1 MKDEGTATM
10 AAKKES
16 SESSLLGRGRYKFY
30 ALAAILLLAFWSIFT
45 GTVTLKWSAGNL
57 TRFSEDINSPIR
69 EDLDVLVCVS
79 LFLDLSL
86 LCYSCLPELDI
97 TSSSLIVDFSTGIG
111 EQRKSGETNVGCLY
125 A

>member
-16 SESSLLGRGRYKFY
+16 SESSLLRRGRYKFC

-69 EDLDVLVCVS
+69 EDLDVLVCIS

-86 LCYSCLPELDI
+86 LCYSCLPVLDI
-97 TSSSLIVDFSTGIG
+97 TSLSLIVDFFDRNWRT
-111 EQRKSGETNVGCLY
+111 EKKW
-125 A
+125 